1 MERDILQELRDQQ
14 KKHKCGTMATKL
26 KNGEVIIL
34 VSPNAETPEK
44 DIMLAMMKLFPAD
57 EK

>member
-1 MERDILQELRDQQ
+1 MPDTLQELRDAAA
-14 KKHKCGTMATKL
+14 KNKCGTMAARM

-34 VSPNAETPEK
+34 VTKDAETPEN
-44 DIMLAMMKLFPAD
+44 DIMLAMMQLFPA